1 MSEASRHRTII
12 ARVTAWIVC
21 ALCVAPVTAEKPPL
35 HERIDRLIESAPDF
49 PKRPAPPTN
58 DAGFHRRVRLDVTG
72 LIPTANE
79 ARQFITDKNSSKRVR
94 LVDELLGSSAYARH
108 MQNTV
113 DVLLMQNRSPR
124 YVKRDAWDNYLYT
137 SFLENKPWDQLV
149 RELFAADG
157 TKDDDKAA
165 IRFIVDRRG
174 GSSEI
179 VRDISTVL
187 LGKNLRCAQCH
198 DHPIVMT
205 YEQSHF
211 YGIAAFIDRS
221 YLFQPVKDGPAY
233 IGEKAEGET
242 KFVSALTQVGGTAIP
257 TVFDSTPI
265 VEPTF
270 EKGTEYVVAPS
281 KDKLAVPKFSRRS
294 QLAPTLINH
303 PAFARNIVNRLWAMV
318 MGRGIVEPVDF
329 HHKDNPPS
337 HPALLDLLA
346 REFVASKY
354 DVQALLRDL
363 LLTKTYART
372 AQAESSESSFGPS
385 LFAAQQLRPLAPRAL
400 AWSLLRATGRENAAA
415 NEANGSSANGGQ
427 EKKQSTETTTV
438 TRETIVYNRLR
449 TEADAIAKRFL
460 TSLEGQEERTD
471 ATPDQ
476 ALFLMNSKTVAQ
488 WLQPA
493 PGNLIDRLS
502 QVDGA
507 DRIGEDLF
515 LSILGRFPDAEE
527 RQRVGSYIESFDAKD
542 RGESLADLAW
552 ALLCSTEFRFN
563 H

>member
-1 MSEASRHRTII
+1 MPEAFRHWIII

-21 ALCVAPVTAEKPPL
+21 ALCVAPVTPAEEPPL
-35 HERIDRLIESAPDF
+35 PERLARLIETTPGFPD
-49 PKRPAPPTN
+49 RPAPPTN
-58 DAGFHRRVRLDVTG
+58 DADFHRRVRLDVTG
-72 LIPTANE
+72 LIPTADE
-79 ARQFITDKNSSKRVR
+79 ARRFIKEENPSKRVW
-94 LVDELLGSSAYARH
+94 LVDELLGSPAYARH
-108 MQNTV
+108 MQNTI
-113 DVLLMQNRSPR
+113 DVLLMQNRAPR

-149 RELFAADG
+149 RELFTADG
-157 TKDDDKAA
+157 TKDEDKAA

-221 YLFQPVKDGPAY
+221 YVFQPVKDGPAY

-242 KFVSALTQVGGTAIP
+242 KFVSALTQVGGTAVP

-265 VEPTF
+265 VEPTL
-270 EKGTEYVVAPS
+270 EKGTEYIVAPS

-354 DVQALLRDL
+354 DLQALLREL
-363 LLTKTYART
+363 LLTKTYARA
-372 AQAESSESSFGPS
+372 AQAESSESPFAPN
-385 LFAAQQLRPLAPRAL
+385 LFAAQQLRPLAPRSL
-400 AWSLLRATGRENAAA
+400 AWSLLRATGRESAAA
-415 NEANGSSANGGQ
+415 NENSPDGSQ
-427 EKKQSTETTTV
+427 EKKQSTETTTL

-449 TEADAIAKRFL
+449 TEAAAIAKTFL
-460 TSLEGQEERTD
+460 TSLEGQEEQTD

-476 ALFLMNSKTVAQ
+476 ALFLMNSETVVQ

-502 QVDGA
+502 QVNGT
-507 DRIGEDLF
+507 DRLGEHLF

-527 RQRVGSYIESFDAKD
+527 RQRVRSYLESLDAKD
-542 RGESLADLAW
+542 RDEGLADLAW
-552 ALLCSTEFRFN
+552 ALLCSAEFRFN